1 SVVGGVLYPVSLW
14 LSLPALLV
22 WSPVMLLEPWQMP
35 MRMPSDMDRLDPST
49 QRQVTG
55 KLLGF
60 LPVTAMRTVMLK
72 AAGILYM
79 GYLRG
84 RDAGRELWLSLDD
97 MTRHILMFG
106 TTGAGKTEA
115 LLGYVLGQL
124 GYGKG
129 LIYSD
134 GKAQN
139 DVAAAIVSLARRFGR
154 EDD

>member
-1 SVVGGVLYPVSLW
+1 
-14 LSLPALLV
+14 
-22 WSPVMLLEPWQMP
+22 

-97 MTRHILMFG
+97 MTRH
-106 TTGAGKTEA
+106 
-115 LLGYVLGQL
+115 
-124 GYGKG
+124 
-129 LIYSD
+129 
-134 GKAQN
+134 
-139 DVAAAIVSLARRFGR
+139 
-154 EDD
+154 